1 MLNDGCPCFYRVVFF
16 CHGFPPQSEQGTS
29 YIWKPYAVRAI
40 GIPGE
45 TCPPRAPPGFIFRHP
60 GTSGRI
66 VGLLRFPGDD
76 TVFRSEERR
85 VGKECSSRWWPEQ
98 DSNVGASSCHRRS
111 H

>member
-1 MLNDGCPCFYRVVFF
+1 FVPCSPDKSAFPPCHLIGAAGVFMLNDGCPCFYRVVFF

-76 TVFRSEERR
+76 TVFDMHL
-85 VGKECSSRWWPEQ
+85 P
-98 DSNVGASSCHRRS
+98 AA
-111 H
+111 